1 MASHTDRMPASVYIF
16 LISQNHSLCDV
27 TFWRSMRYCFD
38 MPVIISIS
46 IRIPS
51 TVNASLFTQV
61 YANVAIIDV
70 NNPVFIA
77 TIVHVVSGMFIVIG
91 IYYEHYMCSGKK
103 AKFIYKKSPFL
114 GIIIYNFSVLDHT
127 HLHTNFNVF

>member
-38 MPVIISIS
+38 MPVIISTS

-61 YANVAIIDV
+61 YANIAIIDV

-77 TIVHVVSGMFIVIG
+77 TIVHVVSGICIVVD
-91 IYYEHYMCSGKK
+91 S
-103 AKFIYKKSPFL
+103 
-114 GIIIYNFSVLDHT
+114 II
-127 HLHTNFNVF
+127 TNIICIQ